1 MSTVFLN
8 GEFMPLAEAK
18 VAAMDRGFL
27 FGDGAY
33 EVIPVYSRRPF
44 RLAEHLRRLRHTL
57 DGIRLANPLSEGE
70 WTRLIG
76 EIIARNTGED
86 QSVYLQ
92 ITRGADTKRN
102 HAFPARVT
110 PTVYIMSEPLVTP
123 PPAQRETGI
132 AALSAPDVRW
142 LRCDLKTT
150 SLLANCLLRQL
161 ATDAGCVETILFRDG
176 FLTEGAASNIFA
188 VKNGVLLA
196 PPKNHLMLP
205 GITYDI
211 VLELAAAHG
220 LPAEVRLVAEAEAR
234 AADELWMTSS
244 TKEVLPI
251 TSLDGRPI
259 GQNANAGRPG
269 PLFARMYAWY
279 QDFKQTMMRAGE

>member
-1 MSTVFLN
+1 MTTVFLN
-8 GEFMPLAEAK
+8 GQFLPIAEAK
-18 VAAMDRGFL
+18 VSAMDRGFL

-44 RLAEHLRRLRHTL
+44 RLPEHLARLRHTL
-57 DGIRLANPLSEGE
+57 DGIRLANPLGEEE

-76 EIIARNTGED
+76 EIVARNAGED

-132 AALSAPDVRW
+132 AAVSAPDVRW

-161 ATDAGCVETILFRDG
+161 AVEAGCVETILFRNG
-176 FLTEGAASNIFA
+176 CMTEGAASNIFA
-188 VKNGVLLA
+188 VKDGVLLA
-196 PPKNHLMLP
+196 PPKDHLMLP
-205 GITYDI
+205 GITYDV

-220 LPAEVRLVAEAEAR
+220 LPAEVRPVAEAEAR
-234 AADELWMTSS
+234 GADELWMTSS

-251 TSLDGRPI
+251 TRLDGKSV
-259 GQNANAGRPG
+259 GTGKPG
-269 PLFARMYAWY
+269 PVFARMYAWY
-279 QDFKQTMMRAGE
+279 QAFKQTVMRAGE

>member
-1 MSTVFLN
+1 MTTVYLD
-8 GEFMPLAEAK
+8 GAFMPIAEAK
-18 VAAMDRGFL
+18 VSAMDRGFL

-44 RLAEHLRRLRHTL
+44 RLPEHLSRLRHTL
-57 DGIRLANPLSEGE
+57 DGIRLANPHDDAE
-70 WTRLIG
+70 WARLVG
-76 EIIARNTGED
+76 EIIARNAGED

-123 PPAQRETGI
+123 PPSQREAGI
-132 AALSAPDVRW
+132 AAVSAADVRW

-161 ATDAGCVETILFRDG
+161 AVDAGCVETILFRDG
-176 FLTEGAASNIFA
+176 FMTEGAASNIFA
-188 VKNGVLLA
+188 VKQGVLLA
-196 PPKNHLMLP
+196 PPKDRFMLP
-205 GITYDI
+205 GITYDV

-220 LPAEVRLVAEAEAR
+220 LPAEVGPVAEATAR
-234 AADELWMTSS
+234 SADELWMTSS

-251 TSLDGRPI
+251 VRLDGQPVGT
-259 GQNANAGRPG
+259 GQPG
-269 PLFARMYAWY
+269 PVFKRMHAWY
-279 QDFKQTMMRAGE
+279 QSFKQTVMRAGE

>member
-1 MSTVFLN
+1 MTTVYLD
-8 GEFMPLAEAK
+8 GAFMPIAEAK
-18 VAAMDRGFL
+18 VSAMDRGFL

-44 RLAEHLRRLRHTL
+44 RLPEHLLRLRHTL
-57 DGIRLANPLSEGE
+57 DGIRLANPHDDAE
-70 WTRLIG
+70 WARLVG
-76 EIIARNTGED
+76 EIIARNAGED

-123 PPAQRETGI
+123 PPSQREAGI
-132 AALSAPDVRW
+132 AAVSAPDVRW
-142 LRCDLKTT
+142 LRCDLKAT

-161 ATDAGCVETILFRDG
+161 AVDAGCVETILFRDG
-176 FLTEGAASNIFA
+176 WMTEGAASNIFA
-188 VKNGVLLA
+188 VKQGVLLA
-196 PPKNHLMLP
+196 PPKDRFMLP
-205 GITYDI
+205 GITYDV

-220 LPAEVRLVAEAEAR
+220 LPAQVRPVAEAEAR

-251 TSLDGRPI
+251 VLLDGQPV
-259 GQNANAGRPG
+259 GSGLPG
-269 PLFARMYAWY
+269 PVFKQMYAWY
-279 QDFKQTMMRAGE
+279 QEFKQTVMRAGE